1 VLLEDEAG
9 LVNVVVS
16 PALYA
21 RQRVVLRGE
30 PFLVVEG
37 VVQRRGAG
45 AGAGASVSV
54 RAEAVAP
61 LRLPVPFPGDGLR
74 SVGCEGR

>member
-1 VLLEDEAG
+1 
-9 LVNVVVS
+9 
-16 PALYA
+16 
-21 RQRVVLRGE
+21 VVLRGE

-37 VVQRRGAG
+37 VVQRRGG
-45 AGAGASVSV
+45 GSGAGASVSV

-61 LRLPVPFPGDGLR
+61 LRLRVPFPGDGLR